1 MPIIDKIPL
10 LRTLARSLRLRRLQK
25 QWRKRNAHNATVLCE
40 PFPIDIVTV
49 GRGSYGELHIMS
61 HLPEVERLTIGDF
74 VSIAPDVHILLGGN
88 HQTHTLFT
96 YPIRSRIIGGHCVE
110 DAASRGP
117 VTIADEVWIGYGAT
131 ILSGV
136 TIGRG
141 AIVAAK
147 AVVTRDVPPFAVVG
161 GNPARVIRYRLPEET
176 IARLDGLRLSD
187 IPQTLWGELEE
198 TLYTPADD
206 PEKAAALIARL
217 RERTG
222 KEQGSH

>member
-1 MPIIDKIPL
+1 MHIIAKIPV
-10 LRTLARSLRLRRLQK
+10 LRTLYRSLCLRRLQK
-25 QWRKRNAHNATVLCE
+25 QWRRRNGHNATVLCE
-40 PFPIDIVTV
+40 PFPLDVVTV
-49 GRGSYGELHIMS
+49 GRDTYGELHVMS
-61 HLPEVERLTIGDF
+61 HYPESERLTIGDY

-96 YPIRSRIIGGHCVE
+96 YPIRSRIVGGHCAE
-110 DAASRGP
+110 DAQSRGP
-117 VTIADEVWIGYGAT
+117 VTICDEVWIGYGAT

-161 GNPARVIRYRLPEET
+161 GNPARIIRYRLPKET
-176 IARLDGLRLSD
+176 VALLDGLRLAD
-187 IPQTLWGELEE
+187 IPETLWSELEE
-198 TLYTPADD
+198 TLYTPAAD
-206 PEKAAALIARL
+206 PEKAATLIARL

-222 KEQGSH
+222 DHSRK